1 MISILNKW
9 EWCLNKPHKQERV
22 EMKYWLFLMVAVLLG
37 VIIAAPKGDLCVGKG
52 GGERV
57 GVAAH
62 AAGAFANMMAK
73 LDAELAGLGTSRKEV
88 LSYVAKHPLK
98 TTVYVPE
105 YKVFP
110 EHKRRRIM
118 ALPPAVEVVIASNY
132 IAKMKSEGR
141 LYEDAKDMDR
151 VLSIVNR
158 IVAVLPEKIPV
169 KVYLDK
175 DETLNAYCLPDG
187 TITVHKGALLQLKD
201 DSLLAAVIAH
211 EYGHAVAHHGNERL
225 SRVLKWTAGDA
236 VVEEMC
242 QAFANK
248 IGSKN
253 VSLVNAA
260 YGLGKGVG
268 IMLPKSRKAELEADR
283 LSVLFLQRAGYNPE
297 AAVRLFEFFASL
309 EKGMPKQDKMTIY
322 FSTHPANAD
331 RVANAQEALKKLEQM
346 EGK

>member
-1 MISILNKW
+1 
-9 EWCLNKPHKQERV
+9 
-22 EMKYWLFLMVAVLLG
+22 MKYWLFLMVAVLLG
-37 VIIAAPKGDLCVGKG
+37 VIIAAPKGDLCAGKG
-52 GGERV
+52 GNERA

-62 AAGAFANMMAK
+62 AASVFANMMTK

-98 TTVYVPE
+98 TTAYVPE
-105 YKVFP
+105 YKAFP

-118 ALPPAVEVVIASNY
+118 ALPPAVEVIIASNY
-132 IAKMKSEGR
+132 VAKMMSEGR
-141 LYEDAKDMDR
+141 LYEEAKDMGR
-151 VLSIVNR
+151 VLGVVNR

-187 TITVHKGALLQLKD
+187 TIAVHKGALLQLKD
-201 DSLLAAVIAH
+201 DALLAAIIAH
-211 EYGHAVAHHGNERL
+211 EYGHAVAHHGNEQL

-242 QAFANK
+242 QTFVDR

-260 YGLGKGVG
+260 YGLGKDVG
-268 IMLPKSRKAELEADR
+268 ALLPKSRRAELEADR
-283 LSVLFLQRAGYNPE
+283 LSVLFLKRAGYDPE
-297 AAVRLFEFFASL
+297 ASVRLFEFFESL
-309 EKGMPKQDKMTIY
+309 EKGKSGQDKRVSY

-331 RVANAQEALKKLEQM
+331 RVANARDALKTLEGTA
-346 EGK
+346 GK

>member
-1 MISILNKW
+1 
-9 EWCLNKPHKQERV
+9 
-22 EMKYWLFLMVAVLLG
+22 MKYWLFLIALVLLG
-37 VIIAAPKGDLCVGKG
+37 AIVAAPKGDLCVWKG
-52 GGERV
+52 GSERV

-62 AAGAFANMMAK
+62 AAGAFANMMEK
-73 LDAELAGLGTSRKEV
+73 LDAELAELGTSRKEV

-98 TTVYVPE
+98 TAAYVPE

-118 ALPPAVEVVIASNY
+118 ALPPAVEVAIASNY
-132 IAKMKSEGR
+132 IAKMKSEGQ
-141 LYEDAKDMDR
+141 LYEDAKDMGR
-151 VLSIVNR
+151 VLGVVDR

-201 DSLLAAVIAH
+201 DSLLAAIIAH

-242 QAFANK
+242 QTFAGK
-248 IGSKN
+248 IGSEN

-260 YGLGKGVG
+260 YGLGKDVGV
-268 IMLPKSRKAELEADR
+268 MLPKSRRAELEADR
-283 LSVLFLQRAGYNPE
+283 LSVLFLKRAGYDPE

-309 EKGMPKQDKMTIY
+309 EKDKPGQDEWISY

-331 RVANAQEALKKLEQM
+331 REANARDALKTLE
-346 EGK
+346 EKEKNE

>member
-1 MISILNKW
+1 MK
-9 EWCLNKPHKQERV
+9 CL
-22 EMKYWLFLMVAVLLG
+22 LFLTVAALLG
-37 VIIAAPKGDLCVGKG
+37 VIVAAPKGDLRVGKG
-52 GGERV
+52 GKARTAI
-57 GVAAH
+57 AAH
-62 AAGAFANMMAK
+62 VAGAFTNMMAK
-73 LDAELAGLGTSRKEV
+73 LDAELAELGTSRKEV

-98 TTVYVPE
+98 TTAYVPE

-132 IAKMKSEGR
+132 VAKMRSEGR
-141 LYEDAKDMDR
+141 FYEDAKDMER
-151 VLSIVNR
+151 VLGIVNR

-187 TITVHKGALLQLKD
+187 TIAVNKGALLQLKD
-201 DSLLAAVIAH
+201 DSLLAAIIAH

-225 SRVLKWTAGDA
+225 SRILKWSAGDA

-242 QAFANK
+242 QAFASK

-260 YGLGKGVG
+260 YGLGKDVGV
-268 IMLPKSRKAELEADR
+268 MLPKSRRAELEADR
-283 LSVLFLQRAGYNPE
+283 LSVLFLKRAGFDPD
-297 AAVRLFEFFASL
+297 AAARLFEFFASL
-309 EKGMPKQDKMTIY
+309 EKGKSGQDKRISC

-331 RVANAQEALKKLEQM
+331 RVANARDALKTLEKM
-346 EGK
+346 VRM